1 MNLMKLANFPEVQ
14 HLPVRE
20 KLELVDELWLSIA
33 PELDSLNVS
42 EEEKVLLDERWA
54 AFLKS
59 PNSALTLG
67 QFQEKMKA
75 LRG

>member
-1 MNLMKLANFPEVQ
+1 M
-14 HLPVRE
+14 
-20 KLELVDELWLSIA
+20 SIT
-33 PELDSLNVS
+33 PGLDTLKVS
-42 EEEKVLLDERWA
+42 DEEKEVLDERCA

-59 PNSALTLG
+59 PDSALTLE